1 MRICRIDLDS
11 RSLSRGGALGQRKR
25 AKNVNMGKGTG
36 KSREHDVD
44 EYERQLESVLHRP
57 AGKGCTHEMAANEVM
72 RSLEARVDQLHWHKH
87 PTYHATPVAPP
98 AEPIGKVHPPP
109 PPPSNADSKMY
120 VFQQEPAA
128 TTSIEDAPP
137 ALTKHFEVPPLPLTR
152 AKFPSSH
159 DGRPSSPAKHA
170 RPDRSCL
177 SAFSPLTAR
186 CVLRVRLSLCL
197 CP

>member
-1 MRICRIDLDS
+1 MSNATRAGSPFVLFFKKMRICRIDLDS

-98 AEPIGKVHPPP
+98 AEPIGKVHPPLLHRRTP
-109 PPPSNADSKMY
+109 IQRCMCFNRSPRQRLPSRTRLLRSPSTSKC
-120 VFQQEPAA
+120 
-128 TTSIEDAPP
+128 
-137 ALTKHFEVPPLPLTR
+137 R
-152 AKFPSSH
+152 
-159 DGRPSSPAKHA
+159 
-170 RPDRSCL
+170 
-177 SAFSPLTAR
+177 R
-186 CVLRVRLSLCL
+186 CR
-197 CP
+197 